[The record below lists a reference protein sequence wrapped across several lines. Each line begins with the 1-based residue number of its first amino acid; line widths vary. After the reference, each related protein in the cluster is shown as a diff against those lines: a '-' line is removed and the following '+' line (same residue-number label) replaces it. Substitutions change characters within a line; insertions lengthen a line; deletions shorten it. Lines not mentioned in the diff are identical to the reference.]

1 MLDKFA
7 NLISWLLMKKHQR
20 MKVQRGFSLIEVI
33 VVLAIMMII
42 TVIAIPIV
50 RQTVAGY
57 QLDASG
63 RVVASLL
70 QNTRQAAVKANQPYY
85 AQYNGAGASL
95 AFAVPA
101 IRSNNPPDGTNY
113 NSAIDPTV
121 AIVGNVAFQAVGQAA
136 SGPPDHLQ
144 LDTYLGGGAVQIET
158 NTMIGFNARGLPC
171 MASAGSQWICAQT
184 DPALGGTP
192 AFEWF
197 IQNSM
202 TQDWEAVTVSPAGR
216 IKSWRLT
223 SRNGCGFP
231 ACWQ

>member
-63 RVVASLL
+63 RVVARLL

-121 AIVGNVAFQAVGQAA
+121 AIVGSVAFQAVGQAA

-144 LDTYLGGGAVQIET
+144 LDTYLGGGAV
-158 NTMIGFNARGLPC
+158 IGFNARGLPC

-197 IQNSM
+197 IQNSI

-216 IKSWRLT
+216 IKAWRLT

>member
-1 MLDKFA
+1 
-7 NLISWLLMKKHQR
+7 MKKQQQQR
-20 MKVQRGFSLIEVI
+20 RKVDRGFSLVELI
-33 VVLAIMMII
+33 VVLAIVLIM
-42 TVIAIPIV
+42 TVIALPIA
-50 RQTVAGY
+50 RQVTAGY

-85 AQYNGAGASL
+85 AQYNGAL